1 MSSPAAMLRGMRLA
15 LKPGLLP
22 VWRDGDTL
30 QIGIDPRRGVMVC
43 GLGRAAALIGLLDG
57 SRDQ

>member
-1 MSSPAAMLRGMRLA
+1 MRLA